1 MKRIL
6 IMILGIVL
14 LNSAT
19 QAQIVKPVS
28 WSFTSKKIKADVYEL
43 HMSAT
48 IVDGWN
54 IYSQWTPDGGP
65 EPTVIKFLPN
75 NNLLLGGN
83 AKEVGTKKIKHE
95 AVFDVDVHF
104 FEKKVEFVQ
113 VVKVKNANGA
123 KTMKGR
129 INYMTCN
136 KDQCV
141 TDDVEFSFEL
151 K

>member
-1 MKRIL
+1 
-6 IMILGIVL
+6 MILGIVL
-14 LNSAT
+14 LNLAT
-19 QAQIVKPVS
+19 QARIVKPVS
-28 WSFTSKKIKADVYEL
+28 WNFTSKKIKGDVYEV
-43 HMSAT
+43 HMSAA
-48 IVDGWN
+48 IIDGWN

-75 NNLLLGGN
+75 SNLLLGGK

-113 VVKVKNANGA
+113 VVKVKTA
-123 KTMKGR
+123 KGVKVLKGR
-129 INYMTCN
+129 INYMTCD
-136 KDQCV
+136 KGQCI
-141 TDDVEFSFEL
+141 TDEVEFSIEL